1 MALFSLLSP
10 NMAFCCTT
18 KTQAQQ
24 LKSIQERLNVSTERR
39 KRRAYPITVA
49 SFPAEEGTIISG
61 PKAKLHFSP
70 RELLLPKTPLE
81 REVSPCDIPQPCTT
95 RMLSYA
101 LCHLQWAGS
110 RILGAHAK
118 IPGSRS
124 WLLYLSYVQSPLS
137 QVGLLL
143 ARGKYASKPKL
154 GSRSQMNKFNLWS
167 VLLPHAVPPAMNPVQ
182 ARVCEGTHTNQP
194 KQREKE
200 RNNAFDDRKW
210 NVCLIHLQ
218 PHLHQTLCHTGL
230 VPAPQLH
237 STVRLAVLE
246 VSFHLLKL

>member
-1 MALFSLLSP
+1 
-10 NMAFCCTT
+10 
-18 KTQAQQ
+18 
-24 LKSIQERLNVSTERR
+24 
-39 KRRAYPITVA
+39 
-49 SFPAEEGTIISG
+49 
-61 PKAKLHFSP
+61 
-70 RELLLPKTPLE
+70 
-81 REVSPCDIPQPCTT
+81 
-95 RMLSYA
+95 MLSYA

-143 ARGKYASKPKL
+143 ARGKYAPKPKL